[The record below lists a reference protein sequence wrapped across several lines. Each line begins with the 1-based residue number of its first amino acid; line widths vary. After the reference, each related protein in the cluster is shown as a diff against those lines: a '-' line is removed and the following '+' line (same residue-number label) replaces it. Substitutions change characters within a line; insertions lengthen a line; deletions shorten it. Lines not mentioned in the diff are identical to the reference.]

1 MKVYMKDGEVIAR
14 NEDEL
19 VSWIIFNDELEM
31 IAGWGKQFK
40 LPFNKVDKTL
50 YDALDL
56 LTPDERKTELVSWMV
71 DIQVYHPDVLGE
83 LAEMRGLE
91 VADVVPMEQREYRIE
106 PYAEPWSVVG
116 REIDDY
122 YDEAESMEVG
132 DVYANKAYRITRSK
146 NARPAKGLKS
156 RRGFRCGADATC
168 AGRSSPKRTSSR
180 TTTAPGR
187 AGSAPTT

>member
-1 MKVYMKDGEVIAR
+1 MKVYMKDGEVIAW
-14 NEDEL
+14 NKHEL
-19 VSWIIFNDELEM
+19 AEWISLNELE
-31 IAGWGKQFK
+31 IVAGWGMQTK
-40 LPFNKVDKTL
+40 LPFKTVDMTL

-56 LTPDERKTELVSWMV
+56 LTPDARKRELACWMV
-71 DIQVYHPDVLGE
+71 DIEYDHPDVLDE
-83 LAEMRGLE
+83 LAEMLEIE
-91 VADVVPMEQREYRIE
+91 VAEDIPMEQREYRIE

-168 AGRSSPKRTSSR
+168 AGRSSPKRTSSK
-180 TTTAPGR
+180 TTTARGR